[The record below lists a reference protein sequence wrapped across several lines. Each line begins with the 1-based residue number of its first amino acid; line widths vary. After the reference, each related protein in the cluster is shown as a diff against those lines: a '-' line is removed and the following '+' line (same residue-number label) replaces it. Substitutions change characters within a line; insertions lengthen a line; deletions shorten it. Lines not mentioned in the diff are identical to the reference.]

1 MEFTESF
8 RAMNTDID
16 AIIDAPSR
24 PLDAFLT
31 LRLLFEQQEER
42 FSRFRPSSFLSRL
55 NAGEVIDDRLFAAGC
70 RLALEA
76 YSFTGGVF
84 NPMVLNAL
92 TAAGYGT
99 SFERVHGGQPQEQ
112 SVPDPGTALV
122 IEGTS
127 VRLIDGALDL
137 GGIVKGWTVDLGI
150 EALRGT
156 YPNLCINAGGDLRC
170 EGAEAGVDG
179 WEMAIAG
186 SEDDEEVIWQ
196 GPMRGALATSTTQRR
211 RWVTDSG
218 SEAHHLIDPR
228 TGLPAV
234 SPFVQVSAWATETW
248 RAECWAKAVL
258 IGGEP
263 AKGRAERAGVRVL
276 AVAGIR

>member
-1 MEFTESF
+1 MQFTESF
-8 RAMNTDID
+8 RAMNTDVD
-16 AIIDAPSR
+16 AIIESRSR

-42 FSRFRPSSFLSRL
+42 FSRFRPSSLLSRL
-55 NAGEVIDDRLFAAGC
+55 NAGEAIEDPLFAEAC
-70 RLALEA
+70 RLALDAFE
-76 YSFTGGVF
+76 FTGGLF

-92 TAAGYGT
+92 SAAGYGS
-99 SFERVHGGQPQEQ
+99 SFERVRGGEPRRQD
-112 SVPDPGTALV
+112 VPDPRAALV
-122 IEGTS
+122 IEGNC
-127 VRLIDGALDL
+127 VRLTDDALDL

-170 EGAEAGVDG
+170 EGAEEGVDG
-179 WEMAIAG
+179 WQLAIAG
-186 SEDDEEVIWQ
+186 TDDEEVIWE
-196 GPMRGALATSTTQRR
+196 GAMRGALATSTTQKR

-218 SEAHHLIDPR
+218 GEAHHLIDPR

-234 SPFVQVSAWATETW
+234 SPYAQVSVWAEETW

-258 IGGEP
+258 IGGEV
-263 AKGRAERAGVRVL
+263 ARGLAERAGLRVL
-276 AVAGIR
+276 AVAGSR